1 MISFI
6 RAFVFVTVWKG
17 VIWRL
22 GGSPVWCLKGVK
34 LWSRFLSTYTVIY
47 VLMFDMFICLHY
59 AMVW

>member
-1 MISFI
+1 ME
-6 RAFVFVTVWKG
+6 VG
-17 VIWRL
+17 GG